1 MNARHLLLYLAY
13 KYEGDWEAMM
23 QAIKRKEPVSHDQ
36 VEENAQ
42 KNARSYMTLLD
53 VDYPVGLK
61 NLSRP
66 PFVLFYKG
74 NIDLIKEYS
83 RCVTIVG
90 SREANA
96 YGTKKTREISSDL
109 AKEGYTIVSG
119 LAKGIDTAA
128 MAGGIEFNKSVGVL
142 GNGLGY
148 HYPAENHDLQESVG
162 ERGLLL
168 SEYPDSVK
176 PAKNQFPDRN
186 RILAGLSCLT
196 ILGGS
201 KPRSGTL
208 ITAGIALESGREV
221 ACLPYRADEG
231 SANNLLIQTG
241 AALVQN
247 AKDVLDLL
255 ADFKTQ
261 K

>member
-1 MNARHLLLYLAY
+1 
-13 KYEGDWEAMM
+13 
-23 QAIKRKEPVSHDQ
+23 
-36 VEENAQ
+36 
-42 KNARSYMTLLD
+42 
-53 VDYPVGLK
+53 
-61 NLSRP
+61 
-66 PFVLFYKG
+66 
-74 NIDLIKEYS
+74 
-83 RCVTIVG
+83 
-90 SREANA
+90 
-96 YGTKKTREISSDL
+96 
-109 AKEGYTIVSG
+109 
-119 LAKGIDTAA
+119 

-176 PAKNQFPDRN
+176 PAKNHFPDRN

>member
-1 MNARHLLLYLAY
+1 MNARHLLLYLAN
-13 KYEGDWEAMM
+13 KYEGNWEAMM
-23 QAIKRKEPVSHDQ
+23 QAIKRKEPVSPAQ

-42 KNARSYMTLLD
+42 KNVRPYMTLLD
-53 VDYPVGLK
+53 VDYPLGLK
-61 NLSRP
+61 NLAQP

-74 NIDLIKEYS
+74 NIDLIKEYN

-96 YGTKKTREISSDL
+96 YGTSKTREIASDL

-119 LAKGIDTAA
+119 LAKGIDAAA
-128 MAGGIEFNKSVGVL
+128 MAGGLDFNKSVGVL

-148 HYPAENHDLQESVG
+148 YYPAENHDLQESVG
-162 ERGLLL
+162 EKGLLL
-168 SEYPDSVK
+168 SEYPDFVK
-176 PAKNQFPDRN
+176 PAKSHFPDRN

-255 ADFKTQ
+255 CDSKPQ